1 MRLQCRVRN
10 LASYLPP
17 AAWFAA
23 AVLRR
28 PARIQA
34 APSAYVQGGSVT
46 FSARRGGEE
55 A

>member
-1 MRLQCRVRN
+1 MSLQCRVRN
-10 LASYLPP
+10 LASYLRP

-23 AVLRR
+23 AVLSR

-34 APSAYVQGGSVT
+34 APSAYVQGKSMT
-46 FSARRGGEE
+46 LSARRGGEE